1 MFDKYCI
8 LTWFYLRGEV
18 ILSSVKS
25 CRSRRK
31 CTSSYEQK
39 SDGVFTV
46 KLRKSLME
54 VGHLE
59 MSGGYGH
66 KDIPRSTWDGCCKLP
81 IGNSYMLEEIGE
93 QFRGGSPETFSKLR
107 VFSLHTYGKYF

>member
-1 MFDKYCI
+1 M
-8 LTWFYLRGEV
+8 
-18 ILSSVKS
+18 SSVKS

-31 CTSSYEQK
+31 CISSYEQK

-46 KLRKSLME
+46 KLKKSLIE

-66 KDIPRSTWDGCCKLP
+66 KDIPHSTWDGCCKLP
-81 IGNSYMLEEIGE
+81 VGNSYMLEEIW
-93 QFRGGSPETFSKLR
+93 
-107 VFSLHTYGKYF
+107 